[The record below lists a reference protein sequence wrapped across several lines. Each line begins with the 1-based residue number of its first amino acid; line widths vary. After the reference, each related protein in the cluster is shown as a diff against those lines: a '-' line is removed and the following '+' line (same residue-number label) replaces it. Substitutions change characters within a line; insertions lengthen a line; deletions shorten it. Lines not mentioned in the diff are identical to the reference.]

1 MAGEGWKRDPR
12 AEISK
17 GLGQSLIEL
26 ALILPV
32 LMLILMGIVD
42 FGRAFN
48 AYIIITNA
56 AREGARYGAMHPA
69 DESGI
74 RDRVINEAA
83 GSGISIEADDVE
95 VEFPNGTSEPGNPI
109 RVTVT
114 CDFSLITPFLLG
126 GNTTIRSS
134 AEMVIF

>member
-1 MAGEGWKRDPR
+1 
-12 AEISK
+12 
-17 GLGQSLIEL
+17 LIEL

-69 DESGI
+69 DEGGI

-126 GNTTIRSS
+126 GSTTIRSS

>member
-1 MAGEGWKRDPR
+1 MAEGGRKRNSR
-12 AEISK
+12 TEISK
-17 GLGQSLIEL
+17 DLGQSLVEL

-48 AYIIITNA
+48 ARIIITNA

-69 DESGI
+69 DEGGI
-74 RDRVINEAA
+74 KDRVINEAA

-114 CDFSLITPFLLG
+114 YDFSLITPFLFG
-126 GNTTIRSS
+126 GDTTIRSS
-134 AEMVIF
+134 VEMVIF

>member
-1 MAGEGWKRDPR
+1 MAEGGRKRNSR
-12 AEISK
+12 TEISK
-17 GLGQSLIEL
+17 DLGQSLVEL

-48 AYIIITNA
+48 ARIIITNA

-69 DESGI
+69 DEGGI
-74 RDRVINEAA
+74 KDRVINEAA

-114 CDFSLITPFLLG
+114 YDFSLITPLLFG
-126 GNTTIRSS
+126 GDTTIRSS
-134 AEMVIF
+134 VEMVIF